1 MINRLPAFIRDYSL
15 SLTLAGL
22 FLASWLG
29 QAVFQWIEAAQEAQT
44 HGQTHSF
51 SEFLAPFLAATFENW
66 QSEFLQLLTFV
77 VLSSFLIHR
86 GSHES
91 KTADEPMQQALEHI
105 ERKLD
110 QRHDRAA

>member
-1 MINRLPAFIRDYSL
+1 MTNRLPAFIRDYSL

-22 FLASWLG
+22 FLASLVAQAFFNYGEWQEEALAHG
-29 QAVFQWIEAAQEAQT
+29 QALELGSYLTF
-44 HGQTHSF
+44 
-51 SEFLAPFLAATFENW
+51 FLGRVFENA

-91 KTADEPMQQALEHI
+91 KTADEPMQQALERI